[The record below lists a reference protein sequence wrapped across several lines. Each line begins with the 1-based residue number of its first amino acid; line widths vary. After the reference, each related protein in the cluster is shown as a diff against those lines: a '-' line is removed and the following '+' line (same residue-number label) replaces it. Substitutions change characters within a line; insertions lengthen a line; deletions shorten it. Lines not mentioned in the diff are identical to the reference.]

1 MGTEHEQLQIL
12 PPIPRAHSQPEA
24 AATAR
29 TILGG
34 FQQKEGSMIA
44 RYIMR
49 PELYRKFRSDL
60 LEWSRQYREL
70 EELDYSIVG
79 TIGRRA
85 VRKQMLRLRQAYF
98 VGNILY

>member
-12 PPIPRAHSQPEA
+12 SAISRAHSEPEA
-24 AATAR
+24 AAAAR
-29 TILGG
+29 KILAD
-34 FQQKEGSMIA
+34 FQQKESSMIA

-49 PELYRKFRSDL
+49 PEVYRKFRSDL